1 MKKLTGMGPLLYAV
15 ALIGFGIT
23 QLMTRDFLTGLFPV
37 PATLPL
43 RTLWLIVS
51 SILFL
56 IAAVGM
62 LFLGR
67 KWLAAALAG
76 SLFFV
81 FFLFLH
87 LPKLLGDMYNPLE
100 WSPLF
105 EGLMLG
111 SGGFIIAAYLIDSG
125 MGDPGW
131 NKPLHVMALMGQYL
145 FAVSLV
151 VFAVLHI
158 KYNDYIQT
166 LMPAW
171 LPGHVFW
178 SYVVI
183 AAFLLSAISFFTGL
197 KLPLASGLLGIMF
210 MLWVLIMHAPR
221 AFGKPTA
228 ETEWSSLFTALAVC
242 GTAFTVCRQT
252 AVWHRRGVQREAAV
266 EGVAG

>member
-1 MKKLTGMGPLLYAV
+1 MKKLTGMGPLFYAI
-15 ALIGFGIT
+15 ALIGFGII
-23 QLMTRDFLTGLFPV
+23 QLVTRNFLTELFPV
-37 PATLPL
+37 PAALPL
-43 RTLWLIVS
+43 RMFWVVVS
-51 SILFL
+51 SLVFL
-56 IAAVGM
+56 VTAAGM

-76 SLFFV
+76 GLFFV

-87 LPKLLGDMYNPLE
+87 LPKLLGDIYNPLE

-111 SGGFIIAAYLIDSG
+111 SGGFIIAAYLIDTG
-125 MGDPGW
+125 MGAPKW
-131 NKPLHVMALMGQYL
+131 SKPLHILALIGQYL

-183 AAFLLSAISFFTGL
+183 VAFLLSAISFFTGL

-210 MLWVLIMHAPR
+210 LCWVLILHAPR
-221 AFGKPTA
+221 AFGKPTV
-228 ETEWSSLFTALAVC
+228 EPEWSGLFTALAVC

-252 AVWHRRGVQREAAV
+252 AIWNRRRMGQAAFLSQ
-266 EGVAG
+266 